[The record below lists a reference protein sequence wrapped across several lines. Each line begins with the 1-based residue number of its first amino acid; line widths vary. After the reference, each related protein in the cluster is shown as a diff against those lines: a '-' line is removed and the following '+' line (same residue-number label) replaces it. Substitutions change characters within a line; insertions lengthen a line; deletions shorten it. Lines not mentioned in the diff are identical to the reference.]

1 MEDSAT
7 VMALQRSGTLEYVR
21 EKMVGGGGPVYSLGA
36 EVLDRGGDTVQI
48 MAVAERSLTLQ

>member
-7 VMALQRSGTLEYVR
+7 VMALQRSRTLKYVR
-21 EKMVGGGGPVYSLGA
+21 EKMVGCGGSVHSLGA
-36 EVLDRGGDTVQI
+36 EVLDRGGDTVQS